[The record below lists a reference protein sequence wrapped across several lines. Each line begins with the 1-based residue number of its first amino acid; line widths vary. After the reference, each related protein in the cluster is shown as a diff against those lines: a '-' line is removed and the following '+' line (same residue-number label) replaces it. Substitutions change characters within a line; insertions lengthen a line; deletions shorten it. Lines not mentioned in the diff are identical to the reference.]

1 MNDDFDELD
10 RALFALPLEEP
21 PPGLR
26 QSILN
31 ATIHAPARAA
41 LQPILRPWEA
51 SLAGAAVAVAVWLV
65 YALVAYKGFAASFTD
80 ATFGIL
86 RAFSDPV
93 TLAWLGLGAAI
104 AAWLVFLNLSGLRLS
119 RVRLPIRGA
128 RS

>member
-31 ATIHAPARAA
+31 ATIYARAQVA
-41 LQPILRPWEA
+41 LPPVIRAWEA
-51 SLAGAAVAVAVWLV
+51 SLVGGAVAVALWLV
-65 YALVAYKGFAASFTD
+65 YALLTDKSFGPSLTASVVSVARG
-80 ATFGIL
+80 
-86 RAFSDPV
+86 FSDPT
-93 TLAWLGLGAAI
+93 TLVWLGAGGAI
-104 AAWLVFLNLSGLRLS
+104 AAWLVLFNTIRLRLPP
-119 RVRLPIRGA
+119 LRGA